1 MVAIAAAGAHG
12 WCASRP
18 PASVSAVPQSG
29 LPPSSSLSA
38 EPAITTAPA
47 TLASP
52 MVAPSDRSM
61 PAMMMTKVWPM
72 ATASSGQTLESW
84 LEMLRGSA
92 RAGKNTATAAK

>member
-1 MVAIAAAGAHG
+1 
-12 WCASRP
+12 
-18 PASVSAVPQSG
+18 
-29 LPPSSSLSA
+29 
-38 EPAITTAPA
+38 
-47 TLASP
+47 
-52 MVAPSDRSM
+52 M

>member
-1 MVAIAAAGAHG
+1 M
-12 WCASRP
+12 
-18 PASVSAVPQSG
+18 PQSG

-92 RAGKNTATAAK
+92 SAGKNTATAAK